1 MPFATPEGTQFV
13 RLLGGGSVFQV
24 SLVRL
29 REREI
34 VCKRLAP
41 HALETR
47 EGRAA
52 MVREA
57 KLLSIVDHPALP
69 QLVRVGNDAHGP
81 FFLQTYVAGTS
92 LRGLRQGWMSK
103 DKPIPSTLVRHI
115 VIAALEALAEVH
127 ELADHHG
134 PLSIVHGD
142 ISPDHVLFGPLGDV
156 RFVDL
161 GAARFRGLD
170 ADVDTDDRGTV
181 PYAAPEIVRGD
192 NKPGQT
198 TDMYALCAALLW
210 FATGEELCEASTD
223 AARLAEVA
231 LHGVRRELV
240 DRLTMFS
247 PPERACIRAALD
259 LDPTH
264 RPTSTRQ
271 ILHAFEAKG
280 PPRDIPSEA
289 R

>member
-1 MPFATPEGTQFV
+1 LALATPEGTELV

-24 SLVRL
+24 TLVRL

-41 HALETR
+41 RALESR

-57 KLLSIVDHPALP
+57 KLLSIVEHPALP
-69 QLVRVGNDAHGP
+69 QLIRVGNDAHGP
-81 FFLQTYVAGTS
+81 FFLETYVAGTS
-92 LRGLRQGWMSK
+92 LRDLRQGWSFK
-103 DKPIPSTLVRHI
+103 DKPIPPTLVRHI
-115 VIAALEALAEVH
+115 VITALETLAEVH
-127 ELADHHG
+127 DLADDHG
-134 PLSIVHGD
+134 PLGVTHGD
-142 ISPDHVLFGPLGDV
+142 ISPDHVLFGPVGEV

-170 ADVDTDDRGTV
+170 ADIDTDDRGTV

-192 NKPGQT
+192 DKPGQT
-198 TDMYALCAALLW
+198 ADIYALCATLLW
-210 FATGEELCEASTD
+210 FATGEDLCAASTD

-231 LHGVRRELV
+231 LRGVRRDLV
-240 DRLTMFS
+240 DNATMFG
-247 PPERACIRAALD
+247 PRERACFRAALD
-259 LDPTH
+259 PDPTR
-264 RPTSTRQ
+264 RPASIRQ
-271 ILHAFEAKG
+271 ILSAFNADG
-280 PPRDIPSEA
+280 RPRDIPDEA